1 MVPESVSM
9 RGLIILE
16 DEPILRAE
24 LATYLRAQGFFVDEA
39 SCIAHFRAGFDPARH
54 MLALL
59 DLGLPD
65 GDGMALIADLRVKG
79 EKLGIVVLTA
89 RNTGR
94 SKIEG
99 LLTGA
104 DHFFY
109 KPVDLEE
116 LTATL
121 RALLRRLESGGVS
134 PRWVLDTL
142 QCQLLPPGKPP
153 IRLTA
158 QGYIVMRSIV
168 AGKGRPVSRRQI
180 VEALGQN
187 YLQYDLRRLDTQ
199 MHEIRKLVAESSG
212 LELPVRAARGVG
224 YQTTAEFDIK

>member
-1 MVPESVSM
+1 M
-9 RGLIILE
+9 RSLIILE

-24 LATYLRAQGFFVDEA
+24 LATYLRAQGFAVDEA
-39 SCIAHFRAGFDPARH
+39 SSIANFRACFDPARH
-54 MLALL
+54 MVALL

-65 GDGMALIADLRVKG
+65 GDGMSLITELRAVG

-104 DHFFY
+104 DHFFH

-121 RALLRRLESGGVS
+121 LALMRRLESGGVT
-134 PRWVLDTL
+134 PRWTLDTL
-142 QCQLLPPGKPP
+142 QCQLLPPGKQP

-158 QGYIVMRSIV
+158 QGYIVLKAIV
-168 AGKGRPVSRRQI
+168 AGKGQPVSRRKI

-199 MHEIRKLVAESSG
+199 MHELRKLVEEASG
-212 LELPVRAARGVG
+212 LDLPVRAVRGVG
-224 YQTTAEFDIK
+224 YQATAEFHIK

>member
-1 MVPESVSM
+1 M
-9 RGLIILE
+9 RDLIILE

-24 LATYLRAQGFFVDEA
+24 LATYLRAQGYVVHEA
-39 SCIAHFRAGFDPARH
+39 ASVANFRAVFDPARH

-65 GDGMALIADLRVKG
+65 GDGMALIGELRQKG

-104 DHFFY
+104 DHFFH

-121 RALLRRLESGGVS
+121 DALVRRLETGGVS
-134 PRWVLDTL
+134 PRWMLDTL

-158 QGYIVMRSIV
+158 QGYIV
-168 AGKGRPVSRRQI
+168 
-180 VEALGQN
+180 L
-187 YLQYDLRRLDTQ
+187 
-199 MHEIRKLVAESSG
+199 
-212 LELPVRAARGVG
+212 
-224 YQTTAEFDIK
+224 

>member
-1 MVPESVSM
+1 M

-24 LATYLRAQGFFVDEA
+24 LATYLRARGFIVDEVA
-39 SCIAHFRAGFDPARH
+39 SIAGFRASYDPARH
-54 MLALL
+54 LAALL

-65 GDGMALIADLRVKG
+65 GDGMALISELRASG
-79 EKLGIVVLTA
+79 EKLGIVILTA

-104 DHFFY
+104 DHFFH

-121 RALLRRLESGGVS
+121 QALLRRLETGGVN
-134 PRWVLDTL
+134 PRWTLDTL
-142 QCQLLPPGKPP
+142 QCRLLPPGKPP

-158 QGYIVMRSIV
+158 QGYIV
-168 AGKGRPVSRRQI
+168 
-180 VEALGQN
+180 L
-187 YLQYDLRRLDTQ
+187 
-199 MHEIRKLVAESSG
+199 
-212 LELPVRAARGVG
+212 
-224 YQTTAEFDIK
+224 

>member
-1 MVPESVSM
+1 MWK
-9 RGLIILE
+9 LIILE
-16 DEPILRAE
+16 DEPILRSE
-24 LATYLRAQGFFVDEA
+24 LADYLRAQGFAVDETA
-39 SCIAHFRAGFDPARH
+39 SIAAFRAAFDPARH

-65 GDGMALIADLRVKG
+65 GDGMALISELRERG

-99 LLTGA
+99 LLAGA
-104 DHFFY
+104 DHFFH
-109 KPVDLEE
+109 KPFDLEE

-121 RALLRRLESGGVS
+121 HALVRRLESGGLT

-142 QCQLLPPGKPP
+142 QCQLVPPGKAP

-168 AGKGRPVSRRQI
+168 AGKGQPVNRRQI

-187 YLQYDLRRLDTQ
+187 YLQYDQRRLDTQ
-199 MHEIRKLVAESSG
+199 MHELRKLVEEACG
-212 LELPVRAARGVG
+212 LELPVRAVRSVG
-224 YQTTAEFDIK
+224 YQTTAEFDFK